1 MSSDAYRVSL
11 SGPAGAGSQALQARR
26 DGWNLLH
33 PELQEQILGLASKTA
48 SFDVRSSRMCL
59 LDGFYMSRVV
69 YVTTYSFTRV
79 FPSLQKSYLECT
91 VTSSVAPE
99 LTTGEA
105 WRRSTGEEQ
114 GRVNLQRKRFDVSRV
129 LAVRLCSRCN
139 RAGVHRG
146 TVLELDCE
154 DARGRRRTERT
165 PWWSRTDLED
175 PVALE
180 QLRATL
186 RLVDAELGA
195 SSRWVPAAPSRV
207 SPARPAETVSTQLQ
221 AQTGLWN
228 SLDGDVQAHIL
239 ALASKT
245 ASFDVRSSDVC
256 LLNDSLLRRA
266 IYITT
271 YSFKRVLISLEG
283 SYLECTITS
292 SIAPEFTTTEDWQ
305 RGTIA
310 EHQEI
315 MKRRPRFHVSR
326 VSAVRI
332 RICAGPIYRGKP
344 MLQLNY
350 KDARGRWCT
359 HNAPPWTMRDLGDSE
374 VVGQLRATL
383 RLVDAELGES

>member
-33 PELQEQILGLASKTA
+33 PELKEQILALASKTA

-59 LDGFYMSRVV
+59 LDGSYMRRTVH
-69 YVTTYSFTRV
+69 VTTYSFTRV
-79 FPSLQKSYLECT
+79 FPSLTKSYLECT
-91 VTSSVAPE
+91 VTRSVAPE
-99 LTTGEA
+99 LTTGDA
-105 WRRSTGEEQ
+105 WQRSTAEER
-114 GRVNLQRKRFDVSRV
+114 GRVNLQRVRFHVSRV
-129 LAVRLCSRCN
+129 SAVRLCSRCN
-139 RAGVHRG
+139 RAGAHRG

-186 RLVDAELGA
+186 GLVGAELGA
-195 SSRWVPAAPSRV
+195 SSRWVPDAPSRV
-207 SPARPAETVSTQLQ
+207 SPPRPADTVSTQP
-221 AQTGLWN
+221 GLWN
-228 SLDGDVQAHIL
+228 LLDGDVQAHIL

-245 ASFDVRSSDVC
+245 ASFDVPSSDLC
-256 LLNDSLLRRA
+256 LLNNSLKRRA

-271 YSFKRVLISLEG
+271 YSFKRVLISLEE

-305 RGTIA
+305 RGTTA
-310 EHQEI
+310 EREEI
-315 MKRRPRFHVSR
+315 MGRRPPFHVSR

-332 RICAGPIYRGKP
+332 HTRTGPLFTGRP
-344 MLQLNY
+344 MLQFQ
-350 KDARGRWCT
+350 DAHGRRCT
-359 HNAPPWTMRDLGDSE
+359 DNAPPWTMRDLGDPT
-374 VVGQLRATL
+374 VVEQLRATL